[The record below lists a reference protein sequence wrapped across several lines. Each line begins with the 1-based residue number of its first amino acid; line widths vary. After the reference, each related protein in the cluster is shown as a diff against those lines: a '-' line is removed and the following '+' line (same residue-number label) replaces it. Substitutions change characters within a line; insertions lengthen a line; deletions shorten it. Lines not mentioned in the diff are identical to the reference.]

1 MGNYIPVTEN
11 EKKEMLLAI
20 GIDSIDDLFGQI
32 PEEMIIKDGLDLPEG
47 MSEIQIHKKM
57 TAMAEKNQ
65 VFKSLFRGAGAY
77 RHYIPSIVKSITSK
91 EAFLTA
97 YTPYQA
103 EVSQGILQTIF
114 EYQTMMCELTG
125 LDDSNASVYDGATAA
140 AEAIAMC
147 KVRKKNKALVS
158 ATVNPGVIDTIKT
171 YCHGNGMEV
180 VVIPEKNGITDIELM
195 KKQLDDGVACLYLQQ
210 PNYFGIIE
218 VAEEI
223 GQLVHAANGKLIMG
237 VNPIAMAILK
247 TPAECQA
254 DIAVGEGQPLGIPL
268 GFGGP
273 YLGFM
278 TCKADMTR
286 KLPGRIVGETTD
298 LEGKQAFVLTLQA
311 REQHIRRERA
321 ASNICSNQAL
331 CAMTA
336 AVYLTAVGPQGLK
349 EAAIQSMS
357 KAAYLKTQLAEIG
370 YEEVFDK
377 PFFNEFVTAAKGKA
391 EEIIALL
398 AENGILGGLPL
409 TGEHA
414 GQILWCCTEMN
425 SKDEIDRLIQ
435 ILKEV

>member
-20 GIDSIDDLFGQI
+20 GIDSIDALFGQI
-32 PEEMIIKDGLDLPEG
+32 PEEMIIKGGLDLPEG
-47 MSEIQIHKKM
+47 LSETLIHKKM
-57 TAMAEKNQ
+57 TAMAEKNR

-77 RHYIPSIVKSITSK
+77 QHYIPAIVKSITGK

-147 KVRKKNKALVS
+147 KARKKNKALVS
-158 ATVNPGVIDTIKT
+158 ATANPGVIETIKT

-180 VVIPEKNGITDIELM
+180 VVIPEKNGETNIELL
-195 KKQLDDGVACLYLQQ
+195 KRQLDDGVACLYLQQ

-218 VAEEI
+218 AAEEI
-223 GQLVHAANGKLIMG
+223 SQLIHTVNGKLIMG
-237 VNPIAMAILK
+237 VNPIAMAVLK

-254 DIAVGEGQPLGIPL
+254 DIAVGEGQPLGMPL

-278 TCKADMTR
+278 TCKAEMTR

-311 REQHIRRERA
+311 REQHIRREKA

-336 AVYLTAVGPQGLK
+336 AVYLTAVGPRGLK

-357 KAAYLKTQLAEIG
+357 KAAYLKEQLAEIG
-370 YEEVFDK
+370 YAAVFDK
-377 PFFNEFVTAAKGKA
+377 PFFNEFVTEAKGEPEKIMA
-391 EEIIALL
+391 SL
-398 AENGILGGLPL
+398 ADNGILGGLPL
-409 TGEHA
+409 TGEHM
-414 GQILWCCTEMN
+414 GHILWCCTEMN
-425 SKDEIDRLIQ
+425 SKDEIDTLIQ